1 MFMTDYVPSALFIYT
16 EDSRYLLDQLR
27 NNTFGVDIT
36 PVAFD
41 GLMQDPEGSLENV
54 GHVVVSGPLDIIK
67 TVMDLAM
74 KYGFSIG
81 IIPAKGQINLRKYYS
96 LPSQS
101 RAALDLA
108 LQKNAQKMDLVLCNG
123 KIMLFKATIGRIP
136 LIDAATDIGTWQLI
150 TLARRR
156 LKGLRLL
163 PFGFTADSGRKIET
177 VACGCMVFHPHPKS
191 RASRVVS
198 RDSSFSDGMISL
210 LIAAPFSISAYLQ
223 FLIHLI
229 RLRGGDKRIPSSIG
243 YIKSPQIRIETE
255 KELELFIDGDRA
267 SRTPVHCKTIPG
279 AVSVN
284 VGMDL
289 CEGNRESRAA
299 QERLDIQQLPVGNKV
314 KRAQNKSL
322 KFFAYA
328 SEERFRDLFLALRDD
343 ARVNSAYVILMIL
356 STLLATVG
364 LYLNS
369 ASVVIG
375 AMLLAPLMSPIVSI
389 AMGVLRQ
396 DQFLLISSAQK
407 IVLGIVI
414 ALSAAAVTTLLF
426 PHKPVTDEMMGRLNP
441 SLLDLGVAIFAGIAG
456 AYTKSYKEIL
466 SGLAGVAIAVALVP
480 PLAVAGIGL
489 GRWDHYVFGQA
500 FLLFTTNLVGII
512 VAAAITFRVLGYA
525 AAVKNKRM
533 AAIVLVALALI
544 TVPLYLSYDRIV
556 NTLVFEKNWQHERF
570 LVNGK
575 YLIVRKATLFYR
587 GNKDVINM
595 EIFAR
600 EQLTRGDLDLFKSK
614 IQSNFPKKLTI
625 RADIIYIL

>member
-1 MFMTDYVPSALFIYT
+1 
-16 EDSRYLLDQLR
+16 
-27 NNTFGVDIT
+27 
-36 PVAFD
+36 
-41 GLMQDPEGSLENV
+41 
-54 GHVVVSGPLDIIK
+54 
-67 TVMDLAM
+67 
-74 KYGFSIG
+74 
-81 IIPAKGQINLRKYYS
+81 
-96 LPSQS
+96 
-101 RAALDLA
+101 
-108 LQKNAQKMDLVLCNG
+108 
-123 KIMLFKATIGRIP
+123 
-136 LIDAATDIGTWQLI
+136 
-150 TLARRR
+150 
-156 LKGLRLL
+156 
-163 PFGFTADSGRKIET
+163 
-177 VACGCMVFHPHPKS
+177 
-191 RASRVVS
+191 
-198 RDSSFSDGMISL
+198 
-210 LIAAPFSISAYLQ
+210 
-223 FLIHLI
+223 
-229 RLRGGDKRIPSSIG
+229 
-243 YIKSPQIRIETE
+243 
-255 KELELFIDGDRA
+255 
-267 SRTPVHCKTIPG
+267 
-279 AVSVN
+279 
-284 VGMDL
+284 MDL

-575 YLIVRKATLFYR
+575 YLIVRKATLFCR
-587 GNKDVINM
+587 GNKDVISM
-595 EIFAR
+595 EILAR